1 MPRLRR
7 WTKRI
12 GLVLLELFAVLTI
25 ASVVYNAA
33 TADGVEPA
41 TKLYAGPFVHV
52 DGKLVAYRSWGTHG
66 TPIILLGGFVVPSSV
81 WDRVGKR
88 LARDHRVFAL
98 DLPPFGYTERSGPY
112 TLRGWIDL
120 VRAFERRLG
129 LHQPVLVGHSLGA
142 AVVVADALWHPADPT
157 PLALLPPPPPPPAR
171 PPPPPPPAR
180 PPPLPARPPHPP
192 P

>member
-33 TADGVEPA
+33 TADGVKPA

-81 WDRVGKR
+81 WDGVGKR
-88 LARDHRVFAL
+88 LAQNHRVFAL
-98 DLPPFGYTERSGPY
+98 DLPPFGTRSAEARTRSAPGP
-112 TLRGWIDL
+112 I
-120 VRAFERRLG
+120 
-129 LHQPVLVGHSLGA
+129 SC
-142 AVVVADALWHPADPT
+142 
-157 PLALLPPPPPPPAR
+157 
-171 PPPPPPPAR
+171 
-180 PPPLPARPPHPP
+180 
-192 P
+192 